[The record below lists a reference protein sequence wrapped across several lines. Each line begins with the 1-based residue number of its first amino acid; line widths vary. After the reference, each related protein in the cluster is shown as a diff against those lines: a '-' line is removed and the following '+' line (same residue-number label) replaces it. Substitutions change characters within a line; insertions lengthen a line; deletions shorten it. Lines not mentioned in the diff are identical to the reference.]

1 MDACAIRVVSD
12 EGETPSMTTEH
23 REVAHMG
30 KKAMMIWMSVF
41 AVITVA
47 CIITVIVV
55 LVGRRSEPP
64 IILTPDYAPRGE
76 EPNAEKIPGDNGDKL
91 DQPIGGG
98 AVSLTYSAEVAIDLS
113 DQKATLL
120 FGNPQRSNQDM
131 VVQIVVK
138 DRIVVQSGRI
148 TPGHRVTTL
157 DLLRDAPVLSPGT
170 YTTESCKLVVLYY
183 DPSSGERAILNTEIP
198 VTVTVRA

>member
-1 MDACAIRVVSD
+1 
-12 EGETPSMTTEH
+12 
-23 REVAHMG
+23 
-30 KKAMMIWMSVF
+30 
-41 AVITVA
+41 
-47 CIITVIVV
+47 
-55 LVGRRSEPP
+55 
-64 IILTPDYAPRGE
+64 
-76 EPNAEKIPGDNGDKL
+76 
-91 DQPIGGG
+91 
-98 AVSLTYSAEVAIDLS
+98 
-113 DQKATLL
+113 
-120 FGNPQRSNQDM
+120 M

-170 YTTESCKLVVLYY
+170 YTSEGCKLVVLYY